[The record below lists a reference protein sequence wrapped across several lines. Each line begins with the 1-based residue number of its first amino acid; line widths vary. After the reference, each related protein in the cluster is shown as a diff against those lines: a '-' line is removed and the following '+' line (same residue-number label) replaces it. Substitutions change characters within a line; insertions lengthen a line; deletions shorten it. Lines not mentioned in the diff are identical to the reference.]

1 MQKTHIKLLAIL
13 LIFSVLFISS
23 PKPARADNWGA
34 NMMAAIWKQTMEE
47 MYLYVKETV
56 IANLKIAAIRII
68 QGRIQTLL
76 TGNSGQFGIGGS
88 GTLVITDWKQFI
100 NNSANKKSD
109 KITTDFFNRLK
120 SNAASGEKKII
131 ESAERKLKES
141 IYTPPDLHKYVAEG
155 KKENIFKPGMSKDHW
170 YAFGVSG
177 LPQNSEI
184 DIASRGGSLRAT
196 AYEMESDAKR
206 TEGQAGLGYESKKK
220 NRKIITPGSSI
231 KDIVDEIQKMP
242 IKMLTLARSIPEIVS
257 NMVTQ
262 MITQMVNQG
271 LAQITNQIDK
281 QIMQFRNNL
290 GLPMGQV
297 QNYIQSGVKTVPSAP
312 SPLPSGWNRHGQD

>member
-1 MQKTHIKLLAIL
+1 
-13 LIFSVLFISS
+13 
-23 PKPARADNWGA
+23 
-34 NMMAAIWKQTMEE
+34 
-47 MYLYVKETV
+47 VKETV

-100 NNSANKKSD
+100 YGSANKKSD
-109 KITTDFFNRLK
+109 KLLNNFFSQLK
-120 SNAASGEKKII
+120 SGASSGERKII
-131 ESAERKLKES
+131 ENAQSKVFTNLFA
-141 IYTPPDLHKYVAEG
+141 PPDLHKYVSEG
-155 KKENIFKPGMSKDHW
+155 KRENIFKPGMSRNPW
-170 YAFGVSG
+170 QAFKVAG
-177 LPQNSEI
+177 LPQNNEL
-184 DIASRGGSLRAT
+184 DIASRGRELFSSTYSIESGSKKA
-196 AYEMESDAKR
+196 
-206 TEGQAGLGYESKKK
+206 EGQAGLGYESKKK
-220 NRKIITPGSSI
+220 NGKIITPGSSI

-242 IKMLTLARSIPEIVS
+242 IKMLTLARSIPEIVA

-271 LAQITNQIDK
+271 LAKITNQIDK

-297 QNYIQSGVKTVPSAP
+297 QNYIQSGVRTVPSTP

>member
-76 TGNSGQFGIGGS
+76 TGNSGQFGIGGN

-100 NNSANKKSD
+100 YGSANKQSD
-109 KITTDFFNRLK
+109 KIVNNFFSQLK
-120 SNAASGEKKII
+120 SGASSGERRII
-131 ESAERKLKES
+131 ESAESKTYDDLFAA
-141 IYTPPDLHKYVAEG
+141 PDLHKYVSEG
-155 KKENIFKPGMSKDHW
+155 KVENIFKPGMSKDPW
-170 YAFGVSG
+170 YTFGIAS
-177 LPQNSEI
+177 LPQNNAS
-184 DIASRGGSLRAT
+184 DIAARARSIIASTHSIESGSKKA
-196 AYEMESDAKR
+196 
-206 TEGQAGLGYESKKK
+206 EGQAGLGYESKKK
-220 NRKIITPGSSI
+220 NGKIITPGSSI

-242 IKMLTLARSIPEIVS
+242 IKMLTLARSIPEIVA

-290 GLPMGQV
+290 GLPMGQI
-297 QNYIQSGVKTVPSAP
+297 QNYIQGGVKTAPSTP